1 MNVKNSDLQIF
12 IISKQATWAHRVA
25 LITDRLEI
33 TLRDHGCGALAL
45 LGCLFTPQLLLLILE
60 GWPGW
65 VNLGG
70 SIKYQGGANTTQT
83 RERSLTGPNRAIQT
97 GVLVVTGSRAVVL
110 ECQYG
115 PRRKKHMKKATK
127 ASFYTSSSLMSAFR
141 HSCPARY
148 AASCL
153 CLYCVTVDGGDKEL
167 GTTLHGMR
175 RADKTLKSVCVLS
188 PLLFYWHFFSVFV

>member
-1 MNVKNSDLQIF
+1 M
-12 IISKQATWAHRVA
+12 
-25 LITDRLEI
+25 
-33 TLRDHGCGALAL
+33 
-45 LGCLFTPQLLLLILE
+45 
-60 GWPGW
+60 
-65 VNLGG
+65 
-70 SIKYQGGANTTQT
+70 TQT

-153 CLYCVTVDGGDKEL
+153 CLYCVTVDAGDKEL

-188 PLLFYWHFFSVFV
+188 PLLFYWHFFLSFCLIRAFSILTIKCQ